1 MLTLLVAMSWA
12 QNAQGDE
19 NVQTTT
25 STTSYQDDDE
35 LYTSSSTEKPEK
47 TKPTKPDKYATANSD
62 MTGRSVTRP
71 LKPSK
76 TEELSEKTTT
86 TTLDDTTS
94 DLSDK
99 SDKDETD
106 EEEEEEKEE
115 EEKDKEEGRGPPVTV
130 GKGYYSNGRGQQRP
144 LPTAW
149 RGVPVQETR
158 TNTDGELVGVELVDG
173 SFVSLD
179 DIEKSYTHSDA
190 SDSGKRAGGVHYS
203 AIVVAVA
210 VSGAVVLAL
219 ALCVLL
225 WFMMKRVSSH
235 SSLDRSLPA
244 SPGSADSSAG
254 VSPQLVECGDALGV
268 AAADKH
274 AWAHSAAVVDPM
286 MFVVDEPRDSF
297 YTHTPV
303 YEPDNLFDR
312 DADDVAVGD
321 EHAELDGFDAA
332 VMAAAASRTD
342 FTVAFDAADHPSLD
356 TNVGDHPNNNSDD
369 DSSSN
374 NNDDHDAHAVSH
386 YHALGVAPPP
396 VVVAQRSNS
405 PASRRRATTTSTTA
419 TTLTRSSDGA
429 ASPRSYRASSDEE
442 EHDELFSASHYHHHH
457 HHHHNSNDAMQG
469 ARSGSSSPHDN
480 NTTNNS
486 SASTTDHFISGGSS
500 HRATPS
506 LKRQRVEPDSCDT
519 TSATTSS
526 TSTSST
532 SQQHKH
538 NAQKRS
544 SSRHPT
550 STKPRRARKRKMTG
564 RGLVQPVVHRAY
576 SNIKLPDNLNSQ
588 HTETQ
593 LAAHNAT
600 ASSFSN
606 VFVYPLPQP

>member
-1 MLTLLVAMSWA
+1 M
-12 QNAQGDE
+12 
-19 NVQTTT
+19 
-25 STTSYQDDDE
+25 
-35 LYTSSSTEKPEK
+35 
-47 TKPTKPDKYATANSD
+47 
-62 MTGRSVTRP
+62 
-71 LKPSK
+71 
-76 TEELSEKTTT
+76 
-86 TTLDDTTS
+86 
-94 DLSDK
+94 
-99 SDKDETD
+99 
-106 EEEEEEKEE
+106 
-115 EEKDKEEGRGPPVTV
+115 
-130 GKGYYSNGRGQQRP
+130 
-144 LPTAW
+144 PTAW

-190 SDSGKRAGGVHYS
+190 SDSGKRADGVHYS

-342 FTVAFDAADHPSLD
+342 FTVAFDVADHPSLD

-374 NNDDHDAHAVSH
+374 NNGDHDAHAVSH

-442 EHDELFSASHYHHHH
+442 EHDELFSVSHYHH

-486 SASTTDHFISGGSS
+486 SSTSTTDHLISGGSS

-532 SQQHKH
+532 S
-538 NAQKRS
+538 
-544 SSRHPT
+544 P
-550 STKPRRARKRKMTG
+550 
-564 RGLVQPVVHRAY
+564 
-576 SNIKLPDNLNSQ
+576 
-588 HTETQ
+588 
-593 LAAHNAT
+593 
-600 ASSFSN
+600 
-606 VFVYPLPQP
+606 PQ